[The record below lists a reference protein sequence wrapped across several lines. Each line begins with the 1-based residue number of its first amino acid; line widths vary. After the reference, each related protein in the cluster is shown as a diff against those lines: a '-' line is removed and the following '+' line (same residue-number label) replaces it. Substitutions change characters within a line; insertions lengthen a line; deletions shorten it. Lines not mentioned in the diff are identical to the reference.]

1 MRSTEEVF
9 SLAAQPPRRVIEFP
23 RRTRVELVPSAVFAM
38 LIFVFTEVMLFSGF
52 ISAFTIMRG
61 SAILWPPP
69 GQPRL
74 PIEET
79 AFNTCLLL
87 ASGVVLY
94 VVRRRYTVEL
104 GKLRNGLAAAIVL
117 GGGFVLLQGREWAQ
131 MLAGGLTLRSS
142 ALGSF
147 FYLIVGLHAL
157 HAIIALGI
165 LVYAWVRLGRRSVPR
180 NTLAAAEI
188 FWYFV
193 VGIWPVLYWR
203 VYLS

>member
-1 MRSTEEVF
+1 
-9 SLAAQPPRRVIEFP
+9 
-23 RRTRVELVPSAVFAM
+23 M

-61 SAILWPPP
+61 SSVIWPPP
-69 GQPRL
+69 DQPRL
-74 PIEET
+74 PVTET
-79 AFNTCLLL
+79 AFNTALLL

-94 VVRRRYTVEL
+94 VSRRRFVAEL
-104 GKLRNGLAAAIVL
+104 GKLRNGLAGAILL
-117 GGGFVLLQGREWAQ
+117 GGGFVVLQGREWVQ
-131 MLAGGLTLRSS
+131 MLRQGLTLRSS

-147 FYLIVGLHAL
+147 FYLIVGAHAL
-157 HAIIALGI
+157 HALVALGI
-165 LVYAWVRLGRRSVPR
+165 LIYAWVQLGRRSVPR

-193 VGIWPVLYWR
+193 VGIWPILYWR